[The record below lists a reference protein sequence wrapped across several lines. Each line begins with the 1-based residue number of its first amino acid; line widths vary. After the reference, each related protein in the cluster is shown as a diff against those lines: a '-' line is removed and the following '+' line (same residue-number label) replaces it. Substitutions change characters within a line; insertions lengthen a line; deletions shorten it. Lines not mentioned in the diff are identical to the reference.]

1 MNDMARRILADRMKR
16 GDRRGGDYEERR
28 SRDHGVHEPDY
39 GEDYRGHMEYRGEV
53 EHDGRRGGY
62 NTGRDHGEDYRGD
75 MRGDYRGDMR
85 HDMRGD
91 YRRDYGEEMKLSR
104 SDMKRWKKMLK
115 NGDGTTGEHFTADQM
130 REVSHQIGARYDE
143 YDEMDLCMTANM
155 LYSDLCEALRPLVP
169 KEKEAMVYAKMA
181 KAWLEDDDGPEGSEK
196 LALYFYCIVD
206 GDE

>member
-39 GEDYRGHMEYRGEV
+39 GEDYRGRMEYRGEV

-75 MRGDYRGDMR
+75 MR

-91 YRRDYGEEMKLSR
+91 YRRDYGEEVKLSR

-130 REVSHQIGARYDE
+130 REVSHQIGARFDE

-196 LALYFYCIVD
+196 LALYYYCIVD

>member
-1 MNDMARRILADRMKR
+1 MNDMAKRILADRMKR

-28 SRDHGVHEPDY
+28 SRDHGVHESDY
-39 GEDYRGHMEYRGEV
+39 GEDYRGHTEYRGEV

-85 HDMRGD
+85 GD
-91 YRRDYGEEMKLSR
+91 YRRDYGEEVKLSR

-143 YDEMDLCMTANM
+143 YDEMELCMTANM

>member
-16 GDRRGGDYEERR
+16 GDRIGGDYEVRR

-85 HDMRGD
+85 GD
-91 YRRDYGEEMKLSR
+91 YRRDYGEELKLSR

-130 REVSHQIGARYDE
+130 REVSHQIGVR
-143 YDEMDLCMTANM
+143 
-155 LYSDLCEALRPLVP
+155 
-169 KEKEAMVYAKMA
+169 
-181 KAWLEDDDGPEGSEK
+181 
-196 LALYFYCIVD
+196 
-206 GDE
+206 

>member
-62 NTGRDHGEDYRGD
+62 NTGRDHGEDY
-75 MRGDYRGDMR
+75 
-85 HDMRGD
+85 RGD

-196 LALYFYCIVD
+196 LALYYYCIVE

>member
-1 MNDMARRILADRMKR
+1 MNDMARKILADRMKR
-16 GDRRGGDYEERR
+16 GDRIGGDYEVRR

-85 HDMRGD
+85 GD
-91 YRRDYGEEMKLSR
+91 YRRDYGEELKLSR

-115 NGDGTTGEHFTADQM
+115 NGDGTTGEHFSADQM

-196 LALYFYCIVD
+196 LALYYYCIVD